1 MNPKRVNRIK
11 WSVMKM
17 KWNGRLGAAHSFM
30 GIKNYEEWAM
40 GLTTPNEGAG
50 LYSPETSS
58 EWMSPEEFGELH
70 EPVGLTPK
78 EIVYEQAMAIKEQL
92 EEAIANDEFE
102 KCDALQQVL
111 NILERKYNKL

>member
-1 MNPKRVNRIK
+1 
-11 WSVMKM
+11 MKFDVLKL

-40 GLTTPNEGAG
+40 GLSTPDEGAG

-58 EWMSPEEFGELH
+58 EWMTPEEFSEMHL
-70 EPVGLTPK
+70 PVGRTPK
-78 EIVYEQAMAIKEQL
+78 EIVFEQAMAIREQL

-111 NILERKYNKL
+111 NVLETKYNKL